1 MHWSVKLS
9 AKLALSRLP
18 FDNRVWRKIGI
29 FRLGEMETTA
39 YAIKTF
45 RLHET
50 ECWPEGLP
58 PDFTALELGCGD
70 SVASALIAAGRGARK
85 IWLVDAGSYA
95 SRDVALY
102 KKMARELKTEGVP
115 VPDIS
120 QAGTFGDT
128 LTACRAEYVTGGL
141 ESLRAIPSESVDFVW
156 SHSVLEHV
164 RKREFAETM
173 KELRRVLKKTGRASH
188 NVNLQ
193 DHLGYALN
201 NLRFSET
208 LWESEF
214 FAGAGFYTNRLRYGQ
229 MLDLMRQAGFAV
241 LSEDSG
247 RWDRIPTPR
256 EKLAEPFRS
265 LPEDELLIRTC
276 HFVLMPDKN

>member
-1 MHWSVKLS
+1 MNWRLKIA
-9 AKLALSRLP
+9 AKLVLSRIPGGGFL
-18 FDNRVWRKIGI
+18 WRKLMI

-39 YAIKTF
+39 YALKIF
-45 RLHET
+45 RLHEK
-50 ECWPEGLP
+50 ECWREGLP

-85 IWLVDAGSYA
+85 TWLVDTGPYA
-95 SRDVALY
+95 SRDIALY
-102 KKMARELKTEGVP
+102 KNMAQELKAEGVP
-115 VPDIS
+115 APDIS
-120 QAGTFGDT
+120 QAGSLKDI
-128 LTACRAEYVTGGL
+128 LTACRAEYVTRGL

-164 RKREFAETM
+164 RKRKCLDTM

-201 NLRFSET
+201 NLRFSES
-208 LWESEF
+208 LWESDF
-214 FAGAGFYTNRLRYGQ
+214 FAGAGFYTNRLRYRQ
-229 MLDLMRQAGFAV
+229 MLDLMRQAGFSV

-247 RWDRIPTPR
+247 RWDKIPTPR
-256 EKLAEPFRS
+256 ERMAAPFRN

-276 HFVLMPDKN
+276 HIVLTPGKD

>member
-1 MHWSVKLS
+1 MHWPVKIA

-18 FDNRVWRKIGI
+18 FDYRVWRKIGF
-29 FRLGEMETTA
+29 FRLGEMENTA
-39 YAIKTF
+39 YALKIF
-45 RLHET
+45 RLHEQ

-85 IWLVDAGSYA
+85 IWLIDTGPYA
-95 SRDVALY
+95 SRNVVLY
-102 KKMARELKTEGVP
+102 KKMAQELKAGGVP
-115 VPDIS
+115 APDIS
-120 QAGTFGDT
+120 QAGSLEDIMNI
-128 LTACRAEYVTGGL
+128 CRAEYVTRGL
-141 ESLRAIPSESVDFVW
+141 ESLRALPSDSVDFVW

-164 RKREFAETM
+164 RKREFLKTM

-193 DHLGYALN
+193 DHLCYALN
-201 NLRFSET
+201 NLRFSEA
-208 LWESEF
+208 LWESEC
-214 FAGAGFYTNRLRYGQ
+214 FAGAGFYTNRLRYRQ
-229 MLDLMRQAGFAV
+229 MLDLMCQAGFSV

-247 RWDRIPTPR
+247 RWDKIPTPR
-256 EKLAEPFRS
+256 ERMAAPFRN

-276 HFVLMPDKN
+276 HIVLTPGKD